1 MRSRTNVFKPLKAAL
16 LAGAALIVTAA
27 TATAA
32 PCAPGTQPA
41 PGTFGLE
48 FILDNSTSMQDP
60 TDGSAANDPLGLRK
74 TAAQLGISQLG
85 DGDTVGVMKF
95 SAAAATVFAPTVL
108 TAANRQGLINQLPAG
123 IGATIQGTNYE
134 DAFAKAVAQLAD
146 MCAAKRAVIF
156 LSDGIPTVG
165 NINATN
171 YATLGVPVYTISL
184 GVQAATRLQTIA
196 QATAGQ
202 YFFAADANG
211 LQDAFVKAVSAARG
225 FNSAGAVLIKANET
239 KDTVIAVPAG
249 TLELSALVTW
259 PLNSFAVTLV
269 SPTGQVIDGVQPPPA
284 GVVPKIS
291 GTSASF
297 LATNPAVGNWTL
309 RVVAGATNP
318 QPTSVSIVV
327 SLKNAAGVVVNPSV
341 TIPTATPPPPPT
353 QVLSKLKATKK
364 LLTRGKAFSFS
375 FNLTL
380 PGKVQVIFAKAGAK
394 GGARSLKVS
403 GKTGTNKVTIPARFF
418 GATLKRGSYRIT
430 VKPQATAAQKLT
442 VSLR

>member
-1 MRSRTNVFKPLKAAL
+1 MRSRTNVFKPLKATL
-16 LAGAALIVTAA
+16 LAGAALIATAA
-27 TATAA
+27 TAAAA

-41 PGTFGLE
+41 PGTIGLE
-48 FILDNSTSMQDP
+48 FILDNSTSMENP
-60 TDGSAANDPLGLRK
+60 TDGTAPNDPTRLRVK
-74 TAAQLGISQLG
+74 AAQLGIGQLG

-108 TAANRQGLINQLPAG
+108 SPANRQGLIDGLPAG
-123 IGATIQGTNYE
+123 VGATVQGTNYE
-134 DAFAKAVAQLAD
+134 DAFNKAVAQLAD
-146 MCAAKRAVIF
+146 MCAARKAVIF

-165 NINATN
+165 NVEAKN
-171 YATLGVPVYTISL
+171 YTALGVPVYTISL
-184 GVQAATRLQTIA
+184 GVQAATRLQTMA
-196 QATAGQ
+196 QETTGQ
-202 YFFAADANG
+202 YFFASDATV

-225 FNSAGAVLIKANET
+225 FNSAGAVLIKPSET

-249 TLELSALVTW
+249 TLELSALVSW

-297 LATNPAVGNWTL
+297 IATNPAVGSWTL

-327 SLKNAAGVVVNPSV
+327 SLKNAAGVVVNPTV
-341 TIPTATPPPPPT
+341 TIPTATPTAPPT

-380 PGKVQVIFAKAGAK
+380 PAKVQVVFAKAGAK

-403 GKTGTNKVTIPARFF
+403 GKTGTNKVTIPVRFL
-418 GATLKRGSYRIT
+418 GATLKRGTYRIT
-430 VKPQATAAQKLT
+430 VKPEAVAAQKLT